1 MSLFLE
7 LKRRNVIRV
16 AIAYVITAW
25 LILQVADVVLG
36 NIGAPSWVFQVIL
49 LLLAL
54 GLPLAILFAW
64 AFELTPEGLKR
75 EKDVDRSESIT
86 SQTGRKL
93 DRTIIAVLVIA
104 VGYFAIDKFV
114 LHEHAEDTP
123 SSAAVSDD
131 AGDRPSIAVLPFVNM
146 SSDAEQEYFSDGISE
161 ELLNLLAKIPQ
172 FRVAGR
178 TSSFAFKGKNE
189 DLRTIGDS
197 LGVSKLLEGSVRQGG
212 DRVRITA
219 QLINVEDGFHL
230 WSETY
235 DRELTDI
242 LAVQDEIAAAVVNA
256 LKITLLG
263 TEVIGSGQ
271 SESVDPDAY
280 NAYLQGLFY
289 LHKLG
294 PDNRRTAMTHFE
306 AAVAREPEFALAW
319 AGLSLAAIQYA
330 SQGFEDVDIAQ
341 RRGREAAEK
350 ALQLDPDLP
359 EAHIALGR
367 IQYTFDWDWAAA
379 EASYRRALELRPG
392 DVQARKRLFDL
403 TSDHANFD
411 EALEQMQLLVE
422 QDPLDANLQL
432 AYSGAL
438 FDVGDLVRS
447 EATAR
452 RLLEQNPDMVV
463 APTYLAW
470 ILMFDNRLEE
480 ALEWTSNEPVDFL
493 RWTMLAIVHQK
504 LGDSEAAREAQQALL
519 HTYGNLAAYQQGQI
533 HAFWG
538 EFDTAVEWLE
548 TAYES
553 RDPGM
558 TSLKSDSSFRVLKD
572 HPGYIALVEKMQL

>member
-1 MSLFLE
+1 MSLFAE

-36 NIGAPSWVFQVIL
+36 NIGAPGWVFQVIL

-54 GLPLAILFAW
+54 GLPMAILFAW

-93 DRTIIAVLVIA
+93 DRTIIVVLVIA

-114 LHEHAEDTP
+114 LHDHSEDAP
-123 SSAAVSDD
+123 SSAAVTDESSE
-131 AGDRPSIAVLPFVNM
+131 RPSIAVLPFVNM
-146 SSDAEQEYFSDGISE
+146 SSDTEQEYFSDGISE

-178 TSSFAFKGKNE
+178 TSSFAFKGRNE
-189 DLRTIGDS
+189 DLRTIGES

-219 QLINVEDGFHL
+219 QLINVDDGFHL

-263 TEVIGSGQ
+263 TKVVGSGQ
-271 SESVDPDAY
+271 SETVDPDAY

-289 LHKLG
+289 LHKRG
-294 PDNRRTAMTHFE
+294 PDNRRIAMTHFE
-306 AAVAREPEFALAW
+306 DAVAAESRFALAW
-319 AGLSLAAIQYA
+319 AGLSQAAINYA
-330 SQGFEDVDIAQ
+330 SQGFEDVNEAQ
-341 RRGREAAEK
+341 RRGREAADK

-367 IQYTFDWDWAAA
+367 IQYIYDWDWAAA

-392 DVQARKRLFDL
+392 DVQARRRLYEL
-403 TSDHANFD
+403 ASAHADFAA
-411 EALEQMQLLVE
+411 ALEQMQLLVA
-422 QDPLDANLQL
+422 QDPLDEDLQL

-438 FDVGDLVRS
+438 FDAGDLHRAQVTV
-447 EATAR
+447 E
-452 RLLEQNPDMVV
+452 RLLEQNPDMSV
-463 APTYLAW
+463 APTYLSW
-470 ILMFDNRLEE
+470 VLMFDNRLEE
-480 ALEWTSNEPVDFL
+480 ALDWAGKEPVDFL
-493 RWTMLAIVHQK
+493 RWTTLAIVHQK
-504 LGDSEAAREAQQALL
+504 LGNSEAARDAQQSLL
-519 HTYGNLAAYQQGQI
+519 DTYGNLAAYQQAQI
-533 HAFWG
+533 HAFRG
-538 EFDTAVEWLE
+538 EYDKAVEWLE
-548 TAYES
+548 TAYVT

-558 TSLKSDSSFRVLKD
+558 TTVKSDSAFRVLKD
-572 HPGYIALVEKMQL
+572 HPGYIALVKKMKL